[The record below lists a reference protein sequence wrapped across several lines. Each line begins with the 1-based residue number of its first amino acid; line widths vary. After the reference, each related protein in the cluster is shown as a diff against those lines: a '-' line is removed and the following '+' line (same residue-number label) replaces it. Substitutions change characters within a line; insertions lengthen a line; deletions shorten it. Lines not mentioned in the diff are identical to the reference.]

1 MKKMNNQISIN
12 ENLSTTKSNTTP
24 TPINQNLNGVKNQDT
39 QTKVTNKNSS
49 TMNKHAAQ
57 AISNKDLDIIK
68 KYIDLI
74 YYTNNLCVKYPK
86 HEKFSLVSDT
96 KRSLYEGLRN
106 LLYAKKE
113 FYPKNK
119 LNYLNN
125 LDVELNLQKVFIRLA
140 YKYKYISLKNYET
153 WSTLV
158 TEICNMLGGWIKL
171 CQKR

>member
-1 MKKMNNQISIN
+1 MDLQ
-12 ENLSTTKSNTTP
+12 T
-24 TPINQNLNGVKNQDT
+24 KNQ
-39 QTKVTNKNSS
+39 
-49 TMNKHAAQ
+49 
-57 AISNKDLDIIK
+57 DLDIIK
-68 KYIDLI
+68 KYLDLI
-74 YYTNNLCVKYPK
+74 YYTNNLCIKYPK
-86 HEKFSLVSDT
+86 SEKFALATDT
-96 KRSLYEGLRN
+96 KRSLYEGMRN

-153 WSTLV
+153 WSNLI
-158 TEICNMLGGWIKL
+158 TEICNMLGGWIKQ